1 MSSEWLSVAE
11 IFGEDVFN
19 DAVMQER
26 LPKKVYKKLKQTIE
40 EGKELD
46 LETAD
51 VIAHEMKEWAIE
63 KGATHY
69 THWFQ
74 PLTGVTAEKHDAFIT
89 APKEDGKVLMSF
101 SGKELIKGEQLGA
114 YCKMFNEVTLKPG
127 CEIGY
132 HEHHGETETYYL
144 TKGAGIYNDN
154 GKEYPVEVG
163 DVTFCADG
171 NGHGIKNAGEEDLV
185 FVALILKE

>member
-1 MSSEWLSVAE
+1 MTKKAERQPIKAENVAGGAGY
-11 IFGEDVFN
+11 I
-19 DAVMQER
+19 
-26 LPKKVYKKLKQTIE
+26 LKE
-40 EGKELD
+40 
-46 LETAD
+46 
-51 VIAHEMKEWAIE
+51 
-63 KGATHY
+63 
-69 THWFQ
+69 
-74 PLTGVTAEKHDAFIT
+74 
-89 APKEDGKVLMSF
+89 
-101 SGKELIKGEQLGA
+101 ELINGEQLGA
-114 YCKMFNEVTLKPG
+114 HCKMFNEVTLKPG